1 MSSPPSGPR
10 RYPDALRYAGFGI
23 QLAATVAVLAWA
35 GQWLDRRFGTGGIL
49 TVLLV
54 LIGFA
59 GALAGLVRELKERGR
74 QDR

>member
-1 MSSPPSGPR
+1 
-10 RYPDALRYAGFGI
+10 
-23 QLAATVAVLAWA
+23 VAVLAWA